1 MLVAIIMTEIQTNS
15 WIFLAIAIASQ
26 KEPIDIKGISQI
38 ADGINHAVPTQK
50 ELKSSIGWLVSHGYI
65 KEQNSKYA
73 LTKKGMIDYNF
84 ASLNT
89 NILLNIRRNLERQ
102 LK

>member
-1 MLVAIIMTEIQTNS
+1 MTGIQTNS
-15 WIFLAIAIASQ
+15 WIFLAIALASQ
-26 KEPIDIKGISQI
+26 QEPADIKGISQI

-50 ELKSSIGWLVSHGYI
+50 ELRSSINWLMDHGYI
-65 KEQNSKYA
+65 REHNSKYT
-73 LTKKGMIDYNF
+73 LTKKGMIDYTF

-89 NILLNIRRNLERQ
+89 NIILNIWRNLERQ